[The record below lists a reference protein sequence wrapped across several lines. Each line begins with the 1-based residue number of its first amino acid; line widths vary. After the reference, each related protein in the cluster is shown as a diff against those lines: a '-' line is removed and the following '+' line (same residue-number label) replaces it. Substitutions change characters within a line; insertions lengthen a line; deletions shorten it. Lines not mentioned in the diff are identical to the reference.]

1 MKSISLSIQ
10 QLARMVDTIF
20 EHRIEDD
27 EISRGQYFYIL
38 YLYENEG
45 ANQYDISQNL
55 LIDKT
60 TVAKALKKLES
71 NKIIMRKTDQRDK
84 RKVKVYLTSKGKEAY
99 ETVKSVY
106 DDIEEKLDRQ
116 FSKEKTDMFKDFVDM
131 YIQELDLNWSR
142 IKKYKKKVTYALA
155 EKTDYEQ
162 IQKRIG
168 IKFARNDIAFV
179 NKYGDYV
186 LNWLVFE
193 DVEKEEISIVKSIKL
208 HPSESEQDDDV
219 KLVSKFIEWHDKHNH
234 GELYMLARE
243 DDIEMQELILKLGFV
258 FKAYEKKNE
267 QYWYYY
273 DRFKI

>member
-20 EHRIEDD
+20 EHRIEDS
-27 EISRGQYFYIL
+27 EISRGQYVYIL

-45 ANQYDISQNL
+45 ANQYDISQSL

-60 TVAKALKKLES
+60 TVAKALKKLET

-84 RKVKVYLTSKGKEAY
+84 RKVKVYLTAKGKEAY
-99 ETVKSVY
+99 EKVKKVY

-116 FSKEKTDMFKDFVDM
+116 FTTEKTDMFKTFVEL

-155 EKTDYEQ
+155 EKSDYEQ
-162 IQKRIG
+162 IQRRIG
-168 IKFARNDIAFV
+168 FKYARNDIVFV

-193 DVEKEEISIVKSIKL
+193 DLESDEVSIVKSVHL
-208 HPSESEQDDDV
+208 HPNESDPNDDV
-219 KLVSKFIEWHDKHNH
+219 TLVNKFIEWHDKHNS
-234 GELYMLARE
+234 GELYMVAKE
-243 DDIEMQELILKLGFV
+243 DDIEFQELIIKLGFL
-258 FKAYEKKNE
+258 FKAYEKKSDHTL
-267 QYWYYY
+267 YYY

>member
-20 EHRIEDD
+20 EHRIEDN

-84 RKVKVYLTSKGKEAY
+84 RKVKVYLTSKGKQAY

-116 FSKEKTDMFKDFVDM
+116 FTKEKTDMFKNFVDM

-155 EKTDYEQ
+155 EKADYEQ
-162 IQKRIG
+162 IQKRVG
-168 IKFARNDIAFV
+168 LKFARNDIAFV

-193 DVEKEEISIVKSIKL
+193 DIEKEEASIVKSIKL
-208 HPSESEQDDDV
+208 HPSESEADDDV

-258 FKAYEKKNE
+258 FKAFEKKNE
-267 QYWYYY
+267 FNWYYY